1 MQVLRPLSVQ
11 SVIARIIEGLNPNN
25 LVVHDIGPIDDVL
38 SIPQLFT

>member
-25 LVVHDIGPIDDVL
+25 LVHDIGPIDDVL